1 VRAVPEESKR
11 IRVQILTESPQTR
24 ARLRDIIVA
33 APGLELSDGSSE
45 PGTPPDV
52 VIFDPE
58 PVGDSSSPGPP
69 LAPASSRILMLTD
82 RLSEEWARE
91 LLSRRAAGAVGR
103 SAQPAEIV
111 AAVESVAA
119 GLIVFSPGLLAGT
132 LPQPGTARKSP
143 TGAGALHDPLTPRE
157 MDVLRMLAD
166 GLSNKEVAL
175 QLHISEHTVKYHLSS
190 VFGKLGVS
198 SRTEAVMVGIQRG
211 IIMI

>member
-11 IRVQILTESPQTR
+11 IRVQILTQSPQTR
-24 ARLRDIIVA
+24 ARLRDIIAA
-33 APGLELSDGSSE
+33 APGLELSDGSSS
-45 PGTPPDV
+45 PGAPPAV

-58 PVGDSSSPGPP
+58 PVGDSSSPGSP
-69 LAPASSRILMLTD
+69 LSPASSRTLILTD

-91 LLSRRAAGAVGR
+91 LLSRRAAGAVAR
-103 SAQPAEIV
+103 SAQPAEII

-132 LPQPGTARKSP
+132 LPQPGPARESP
-143 TGAGALHDPLTPRE
+143 SGAGALHDPLTPRE

-211 IIMI
+211 IILI